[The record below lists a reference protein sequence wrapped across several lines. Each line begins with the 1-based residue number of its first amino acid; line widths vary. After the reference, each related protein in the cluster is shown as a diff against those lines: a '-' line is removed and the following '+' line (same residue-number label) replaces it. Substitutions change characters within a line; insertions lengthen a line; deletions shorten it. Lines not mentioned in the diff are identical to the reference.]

1 MKYDY
6 KDASTV
12 SVSTLPLTR
21 GYQQELLEES
31 LKRNIIIALD
41 TGAGKTHIAV
51 LRMKTEVLEREPKK
65 VNITSLSQI
74 SVDLTSKKKLSW
86 FVAPTVALVEQQKDV
101 ISTYIPVSVG
111 MVSGA
116 SEPDQ
121 WKDRMLWRRIID
133 THRIMVTTPQVLLDA
148 LRHGYISLGADI
160 SLVVFDEVHHAGK
173 NHPYNAI
180 MKEFYYHLP
189 ARGSADAKPDLV
201 RHMIMGLTASPI
213 FGGSVAAAF
222 R

>member
-1 MKYDY
+1 ML
-6 KDASTV
+6 S
-12 SVSTLPLTR
+12 
-21 GYQQELLEES
+21 
-31 LKRNIIIALD
+31 
-41 TGAGKTHIAV
+41 H
-51 LRMKTEVLEREPKK
+51 K
-65 VNITSLSQI
+65 VI
-74 SVDLTSKKKLSW
+74 DLMLVKLSW
-86 FVAPTVALVEQQKDV
+86 FIAPTVALVEQQKDV

-121 WKDRMLWRRIID
+121 WKDSMLWRRIIE

-148 LRHGYISLGADI
+148 LRHGYISLGGDI

-180 MKEFYYHLP
+180 MKEFYFNLP
-189 ARGSADAKPDLV
+189 ERDSATATPKSV
-201 RHMIMGLTASPI
+201 RPMVMGLTASPI
-213 FGGSVAAAF
+213 FGGNVMAAF

>member
-65 VNITSLSQI
+65 VNIISLSQI

-148 LRHGYISLGADI
+148 LRHGYISLGTDI

-201 RHMIMGLTASPI
+201 RPMIMGLTASPI